1 MLNEDPSPLPCTV
14 RVWVRVAQAVAG
26 ALCEGGDAP
35 VKGPLAAVAAV
46 TLAVLQDNFRTEA
59 AIDREV
65 AEQLEALGSAAR
77 GMDTVKLKAGLRERI
92 AKQRKFPL

>member
-1 MLNEDPSPLPCTV
+1 MQVTARELEK
-14 RVWVRVAQAVAG
+14 VAQAVAA
-26 ALCEGGDAP
+26 ALCEGGNAP
-35 VKGPLAAVAAV
+35 VKGALAVVAAV